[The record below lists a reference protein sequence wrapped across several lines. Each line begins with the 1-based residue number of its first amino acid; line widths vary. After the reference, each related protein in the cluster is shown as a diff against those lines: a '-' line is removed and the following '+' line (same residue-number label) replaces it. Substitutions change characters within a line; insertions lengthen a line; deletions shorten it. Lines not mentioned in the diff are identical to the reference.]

1 MPPVRVGDGG
11 FSFVCPVMQEAIAL
25 PLNVAP
31 PGGGRL
37 VRLGQHGGRSAPAIV
52 AHLEDGEAIL
62 GGFAAVGHGAD
73 DGARWARKPAAHSAR
88 FDAASGCPHQ
98 GREQGAGVGC
108 PCPPRWGCAWRAAS
122 RPRCLLC
129 RVEAGPVCRG
139 RGWPVFSGTAGRRSP
154 SPGHSAGALAARR
167 RNGPPLLVFCRREIH
182 AANSFYFPMCV

>member
-11 FSFVCPVMQEAIAL
+11 FSFVCPVMHEAIAL
-25 PLNVAP
+25 PLDVAP

-139 RGWPVFSGTAGRRSP
+139 RGILAILYSVDR
-154 SPGHSAGALAARR
+154 GHESFRLMRPKEPRDAPCSSRR
-167 RNGPPLLVFCRREIH
+167 RGVFICMPGN
-182 AANSFYFPMCV
+182 A